1 MYNPVIKCQ
10 VQFLFP
16 RAMSQVPCLYEH
28 KVSKLAWRMPRGSN
42 TNVSG
47 GHIQLCCVARLI
59 PRQLAAGSLIVRK
72 ETFIATQRESGC
84 LLIITVHFVHSNLCT
99 EIAKQRF
106 RACLSRVYHAETA

>member
-42 TNVSG
+42 TYVSG

-59 PRQLAAGSLIVRK
+59 PRQLTVGIAVYLICGIVFK
-72 ETFIATQRESGC
+72 ENV
-84 LLIITVHFVHSNLCT
+84 L
-99 EIAKQRF
+99 
-106 RACLSRVYHAETA
+106 